1 MRSGR
6 PPFIKHTPMLIWVM
20 VELLRDRRDPRR
32 DRASARDG
40 CERLK
45 KQLAQ
50 DFVGGRV
57 LPFGTIRRLYNRFEK
72 TVRHSDSGEE
82 LAQATKLVA
91 IGRPQREYLGWDA
104 SVWLFVMDPEF
115 LKSKGYDVVINGQ

>member
-91 IGRPQREYLGWDA
+91 IGRQQRQYLGRDA

-115 LKSKGYDVVINGQ
+115 LRSKGYDVVIHGQ